1 MNCLLASAFLL
12 WGFAQA
18 HGVIINHV
26 IDPLTGDII
35 MNAKFDTGEI
45 MSEAQV
51 AVFSPS
57 DPATPWLVAEADAL
71 GNFRFSPDGTLP
83 GLWEVQIRKAGHG
96 DILRLQLDENTMA
109 SLSESQANTTGFTL
123 AQIILMSA
131 SVIWGFIGTAFY
143 FAARQKTAKQNPTVL
158 KEGLA

>member
-12 WGFAQA
+12 WGFAEA

-45 MSEAQV
+45 MNEAQI
-51 AVFSPS
+51 AIFSPS

-71 GNFRFSPDGTLP
+71 GSYRFAPDSSLP

-109 SLSESQANTTGFTL
+109 SLSESQASTTGFSL
-123 AQIILMSA
+123 SQIILMSA

-143 FAARQKTAKQNPTVL
+143 FAARQKTAKQKPTVL